1 MFIRS
6 LPAIRKAGAAR
17 PKPKTKPKA
26 QALGK
31 PDSKPSDPLADIQR
45 SRLAERTETAK
56 ACLQLEKLRL
66 DTQRAILAS
75 RAKFHAARWKMIN
88 KSMDD

>member
-6 LPAIRKAGAAR
+6 LPAIRKPRAAK
-17 PKPKTKPKA
+17 PKPKPKPKV
-26 QALGK
+26 QGK
-31 PDSKPSDPLADIQR
+31 TESKPSDPLADIQK
-45 SRLAERTETAK
+45 SRLAERTEIVK
-56 ACLQLEKLRL
+56 ARLQLDKLRL